1 MIRSG
6 STILVLAPHTDD
18 GEIGCGATLS
28 KLLDLNCKIYY
39 LAFCTCDSNLPDGF
53 PNGTLEAELREA
65 TKVLSIPKENVIV
78 KDFQVRC
85 LSYERQA
92 VLDILVAL
100 NKEISPDVV
109 FAPTLEDLH
118 QDHSTVTQEAIRAF
132 KTKTLLCY
140 EMPWNN
146 FSFEIGINSDKFPE
160 ISGERKFSPMDR
172 SLRRELKSAFGN
184 NNYWFNT
191 SKFKNAVEIKI
202 KSKKEIIEFLVPK
215 EMVSTSSVR
224 LFVLW
229 TTLPSIVLII
239 IALIFLKNQTRPLV
253 KLAKAAEKFGKGD
266 YINDFIPS
274 GAQEIRKASYE
285 FDRMAKRINRHLN
298 QRAEMLSGISH
309 DLRTP
314 LTRLK
319 LQLAMLKQKEISEK
333 MSKDI
338 DEMEKM
344 LNDYLQFAKT
354 QTQESTEK
362 INLNNLLRSI
372 SKGFESNKISL
383 DEDES
388 KIFLNGRPS
397 ALKRS
402 FENVIQNGLTY
413 GSNVKIKVQKGNK
426 RALVTIEDDGPGIPE
441 DQYKNVFKPFFR
453 LDKSRSLNQSG
464 VGLGLAIVEDI
475 INSHGGNIQLG
486 KSKYGGLQVKISLP
500 F

>member
-1 MIRSG
+1 MFSGLNKLIKYILPKRLFYRALIIVAAPTIILQVIITIVFYDSIWIKANKSITRS
-6 STILVLAPHTDD
+6 
-18 GEIGCGATLS
+18 
-28 KLLDLNCKIYY
+28 
-39 LAFCTCDSNLPDGF
+39 
-53 PNGTLEAELREA
+53 
-65 TKVLSIPKENVIV
+65 
-78 KDFQVRC
+78 
-85 LSYERQA
+85 
-92 VLDILVAL
+92 LVAQL
-100 NKEISPDVV
+100 KAIEEVYQNDNKNLDFLTDSY
-109 FAPTLEDLH
+109 
-118 QDHSTVTQEAIRAF
+118 
-132 KTKTLLCY
+132 K
-140 EMPWNN
+140 NN
-146 FSFEIGINSDKFPE
+146 FNFEIGISKEIFPKN
-160 ISGERKFSPMDR
+160 SGERKFSPMDR
-172 SLRRELKSAFGN
+172 SLRRELKSTFGN

-202 KSKKEIIEFLVPK
+202 RSGREVMEFLVPK
-215 EMVSTSSVR
+215 EMVSASSVR

-229 TTLPSIVLII
+229 TTLPSLVLII
-239 IALIFLKNQTRPLV
+239 VALIFLKNQTKPLV
-253 KLAKAAEKFGKGD
+253 KLAKAAERFGKGD
-266 YINDFIPS
+266 YVNDFRAS
-274 GAQEIRKASYE
+274 GSQEIRKAAFE

-354 QTQESTEK
+354 QSQEMTTT
-362 INLNNLLRSI
+362 INLSNLLISI
-372 SKGFESNKISL
+372 KEKFNNNKLTINDFENPIELK
-383 DEDES
+383 
-388 KIFLNGRPS
+388 GRPIS
-397 ALKRS
+397 LKRS
-402 FENVIQNGLTY
+402 FENIIQNGLTY
-413 GSNVKIKVQKGNK
+413 GDKVDVKIQKGNN
-426 RALVTIEDDGPGIPE
+426 RTLITFEDDGPGIPE

-486 KSKYGGLQVKISLP
+486 KSKYNGLLVKVSLP